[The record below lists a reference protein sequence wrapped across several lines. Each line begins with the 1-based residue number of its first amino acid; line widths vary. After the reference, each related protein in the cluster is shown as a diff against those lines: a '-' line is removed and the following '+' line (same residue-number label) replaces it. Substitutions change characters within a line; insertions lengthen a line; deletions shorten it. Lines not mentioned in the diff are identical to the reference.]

1 MRVARHF
8 PLFAA
13 LLFLFERSARAEA
26 SPPGQAAP
34 PQNAVA
40 LDLGLHVVGLGY
52 QRTLSPRVAF
62 FGALDWYVPWT
73 QTTSTLDTMGAVV
86 RLRPFFFLT
95 QDAPRGLWVSPFMQ
109 AGFARAERAGE
120 TRVGF
125 AGAVG
130 ASVGYA
136 LLLADRIYLSAGLG
150 AQVHAV
156 RIRGGE
162 GGPSFVGPYVH
173 ADALVGY
180 AF

>member
-1 MRVARHF
+1 MASLAF
-8 PLFAA
+8 SGL
-13 LLFLFERSARAEA
+13 ARAEE
-26 SPPGQAAP
+26 PPQKTAAP

-86 RLRPFFFLT
+86 RLRPFFFLL

-109 AGFARAERAGE
+109 AGFARADRPRRESDSGGE

-136 LLLADRIYLSAGLG
+136 LLLADRIYLSAGIG
-150 AQVHAV
+150 AQLHAV
-156 RIRGGE
+156 RIRGGD

>member
-1 MRVARHF
+1 MRFVR
-8 PLFAA
+8 PLPLLA
-13 LLFLFERSARAEA
+13 LLLLARTARAEPSA
-26 SPPGQAAP
+26 SPAP
-34 PQNAVA
+34 ASPQNAVA

-52 QRTLSPRVAF
+52 QRTISPRLAF

-86 RLRPFFFLT
+86 RLRPFLFLL

-109 AGFARAERAGE
+109 AGFARADSGGE
-120 TRVGF
+120 KRVGF

-130 ASVGYA
+130 VSLGYA
-136 LLLADRIYLSAGLG
+136 LLLADRIYLSAGIG
-150 AQVHAV
+150 AQIHAV
-156 RIRGGE
+156 RIRGGD